1 MGSSLTALSFAFC
14 VSRLY
19 VSYHG
24 MNAYVA
30 ISIPHLYTSAPV
42 IMIFYLVCKAI
53 VSVKDVSRTRQAYKW
68 WVLSEL
74 LPEENI
80 CSYI

>member
-1 MGSSLTALSFAFC
+1 MGTCLTALSFAFW

-19 VSYHG
+19 VSYHCV
-24 MNAYVA
+24 NAYVA
-30 ISIPHLYTSAPV
+30 ISIPHLYASAPV

-68 WVLSEL
+68 WFLSEP
-74 LPEENI
+74 LPKENHL
-80 CSYI
+80 